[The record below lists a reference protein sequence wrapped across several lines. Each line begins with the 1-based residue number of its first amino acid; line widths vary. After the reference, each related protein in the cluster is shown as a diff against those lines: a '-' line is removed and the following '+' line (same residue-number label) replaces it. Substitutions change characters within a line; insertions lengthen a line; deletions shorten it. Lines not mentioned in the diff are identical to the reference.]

1 MYYEGVA
8 SKSKIWYISRSVI
21 LHLAS
26 SINLILKAVA
36 IKTGHIYVNILVFL
50 VNTGHFLIFCAFLK
64 KLKLK
69 EKISNNPF
77 DFSTF

>member
-1 MYYEGVA
+1 MKELPQSPKFDIFQEV
-8 SKSKIWYISRSVI
+8 
-21 LHLAS
+21 LFCTLAS
-26 SINLILKAVA
+26 SINLILKAVP

>member
-1 MYYEGVA
+1 MKELRQSPKFDIFQEV
-8 SKSKIWYISRSVI
+8 
-21 LHLAS
+21 LFCTLAS
-26 SINLILKAVA
+26 SINLILKAVP

-77 DFSTF
+77 DFSIF